1 MKEVCASA
9 RLRSSSL
16 NRTTAIIV
24 AALLKN
30 GRNPRLWYRGTYR
43 SVLWFE
49 IAMAGMKLIAKP
61 LRPLFAMPIPAA
73 DLVLD
78 VLFDS

>member
-1 MKEVCASA
+1 M
-9 RLRSSSL
+9 
-16 NRTTAIIV
+16 TAIIV

-49 IAMAGMKLIAKP
+49 IAMTGMKLMAKP
-61 LRPLFAMPIPAA
+61 LCPLFAMPVDAA
-73 DLVLD
+73 DLLLD
-78 VLFDS
+78 VLCDF